1 MSLTRF
7 RRWSLLAA
15 ISALLV
21 GGAALLPTAAH
32 GQRPVLLEEGQ
43 LDDSDRRRPD
53 NNSPFDIYS
62 FSGLAGQTVVITL
75 ESSAFDTH
83 LFLLDQDG
91 NALYEN
97 DDAVEGHT
105 TNSLL
110 RVILPRDGRYN
121 IAVNALNGTGRGAY
135 LVSVTDV
142 TPASVASAA
151 STPNVA
157 LSAQAAGPVAAA
169 PPVYSALQSFGPA
182 CDVATNQLMSTVT
195 DGRRIDFPLHNAGIF
210 AGEAPAGRSGVFTFG
225 MSGPDVKFVLESPQY
240 VVILTKIFLEDCPSA
255 GAVILGNIASGD
267 RLAVGL
273 VGDQVTRFQCA
284 ESLGILPSANPVD
297 QKMPWGYYFCSL

>member
-1 MSLTRF
+1 M
-7 RRWSLLAA
+7 
-15 ISALLV
+15 SALFV
-21 GGAALLPTAAH
+21 GYCALRPPAAH
-32 GQRPVLLEEGQ
+32 GQMPVLLEEGQ
-43 LDDSDRRRPD
+43 LDNADRRRPD
-53 NNSPFDIYS
+53 NNSPFDVYS
-62 FSGLAGQTVVITL
+62 FAGLAGQTVVITL
-75 ESSAFDTH
+75 ESTAFDSH
-83 LFLLDQDG
+83 LFLLDEDG
-91 NALYEN
+91 NTLYEN
-97 DDAVEGHT
+97 DDAVEGQT

-110 RVILPRDGRYN
+110 RVILPRDGLYN

-142 TPASVASAA
+142 TPASSSAPTAAFSAPAA
-151 STPNVA
+151 S
-157 LSAQAAGPVAAA
+157 VAAA
-169 PPVYSALQSFGPA
+169 PPIYSALQSFGPA
-182 CDVATNQLMSTVT
+182 CDIATNQLMSTVT
-195 DGRRIDFPLHNAGIF
+195 DGRRIDFPIQNAGLF

-284 ESLGILPSANPVD
+284 ESLGLLPSPNPVD

>member
-1 MSLTRF
+1 M
-7 RRWSLLAA
+7 
-15 ISALLV
+15 SALLV
-21 GGAALLPTAAH
+21 GCHALRPSAAH
-32 GQRPVLLEEGQ
+32 GQMPVLLEEGQ
-43 LDDSDRRRPD
+43 LDNADRRRPD
-53 NNSPFDIYS
+53 NNSPFDVYA

-75 ESSAFDTH
+75 ESSAFDSH
-83 LFLLDQDG
+83 LFLLDEDG
-91 NALYEN
+91 NTLYEN
-97 DDAVEGHT
+97 DDAVAGQT

-121 IAVNALNGTGRGAY
+121 IAVNALNGSGRGAY
-135 LVSVTDV
+135 LLSVTDV
-142 TPASVASAA
+142 TPASVASVSAA
-151 STPNVA
+151 PATA
-157 LSAQAAGPVAAA
+157 FSAPAAPVAAA
-169 PPVYSALQSFGPA
+169 PPVTDALQSFGPA

-195 DGRRIDFPLHNAGIF
+195 DGRRIDFPLQNAGLF
-210 AGEAPAGRSGVFTFG
+210 AGEAPSGRSGVFTFG

-284 ESLGILPSANPVD
+284 ESLGLLPGSNPAE
-297 QKMPWGYYFCSL
+297 QKIPWGYYFCSL